1 MLRKWD
7 GIDGWRLGPLSADP
21 SGELDVLRHDGDPLG
36 VNGAQVGVLKQ
47 TDEVGLNRFL
57 NSHDGGA
64 LEPKVGLKVLGNLP
78 HETLER
84 QLAEEKLGGLLVL
97 SDLTESHGTGSEPV
111 RLLNSSSGGGR
122 LPSGLGGKVLP
133 GSLTSGRLT
142 SGLLGPC
149 HYGMS
154 DLTDNFDI
162 SRAVFIH
169 SKICDRGRQNS
180 FLIFCR
186 GLSSS

>member
-1 MLRKWD
+1 MCLLRQWD

-57 NSHDGGA
+57 NSHDGGT

-122 LPSGLGGKVLP
+122 LPSSLAGQMLP
-133 GSLTSGRLT
+133 GSFSSSGFP
-142 SGLLGPC
+142 SGLLGSC
-149 HYGMS
+149 HVGS
-154 DLTDNFDI
+154 
-162 SRAVFIH
+162 
-169 SKICDRGRQNS
+169 
-180 FLIFCR
+180 
-186 GLSSS
+186 